1 MSKKRQ
7 NKLKDLSQTK
17 RIQNIV
23 KNILQNRI
31 EQIKKNTNLLQN
43 KLEQVEKR
51 QFIGKRTRANRK
63 NAKSFTK

>member
-1 MSKKRQ
+1 M
-7 NKLKDLSQTK
+7 
-17 RIQNIV
+17 
-23 KNILQNRI
+23 KNILQNKI

-51 QFIGKRTRANRK
+51 QLIGKRTRANRK